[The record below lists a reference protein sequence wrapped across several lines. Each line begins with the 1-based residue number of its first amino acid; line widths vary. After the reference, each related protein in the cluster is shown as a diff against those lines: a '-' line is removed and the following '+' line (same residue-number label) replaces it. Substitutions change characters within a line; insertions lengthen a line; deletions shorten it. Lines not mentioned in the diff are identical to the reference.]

1 MPDARLDLRG
11 VLVTCASCGRTNRIT
26 YPTLG
31 KTARCGNC
39 RTAVSLPGVPIEAPD
54 AHTFQAL
61 VATSSLPVVVDFWAP
76 WCSPCRMM
84 APEVDR
90 VARARAGQWLV
101 VKVNTEA
108 LPDVGEHFRIR
119 SIPMMALFLDGR
131 EVSREAGARPADA
144 IQAFVARHLGACAS
158 RSA

>member
-1 MPDARLDLRG
+1 
-11 VLVTCASCGRTNRIT
+11 
-26 YPTLG
+26 
-31 KTARCGNC
+31 
-39 RTAVSLPGVPIEAPD
+39 VPIEAPD